1 MSGTIARPVPDG
13 ASGRSPSGA
22 AAPSGGRGGWLAPV
36 NLAIIVCTALALAL
50 RLLLLSRPG
59 YLLGVTEYDDGPYF
73 GSAVMLVHGLLPYK
87 TFILVQPPGI
97 TLLMVPSALL
107 SKITGTATAMATG
120 RVLTTLAST
129 AGVALAGLLVRHR
142 GLVVVIVTCG
152 IIAVYPDSVYTAR
165 TILVEPWLVLFCL
178 LGALALFDRDRL
190 TSSGKRL
197 FWRRRGVRFRGLR
210 RGLGHLPG
218 HRAGLHVP
226 AVGGRGSSGWRCTW
240 AGSRPASWCPP
251 CRSPALAPKRF
262 YESLYVAQVAP
273 RAGSTR
279 VPLGVRLSNMIG
291 VINLHLGAHPRT
303 LIEVLT
309 AILIVAV
316 ALVIAAGWLLSHR
329 APPQLDWFAL
339 VTTAVI
345 TVMFLW
351 PDQFHYHF
359 AAFLAPF
366 FALSIAL
373 PLGRLLDALSRRHM
387 AACAGPELWKPA
399 AALASLAIVLLAMEQ
414 GSHEA
419 HLQLP
424 LGPVPAKVESII
436 PKGACVGTDQVSYL
450 LMANR
455 FSPDQANCPHMLDG
469 LGSDLGFSN
478 GLKPATGAGNVPAV
492 QALWREEFQKAQFI
506 WLSYN
511 AYRRV
516 AWDPALRTYFHDN
529 FVLVFKHAGTTRCT
543 PARARTSWAALA
555 RPGWPGRA
563 SWAGSRCCPGSRC
576 SSRPAWWPP
585 PARW

>member
-22 AAPSGGRGGWLAPV
+22 AAPPGGRGGWLAPV
-36 NLAIIVCTALALAL
+36 NLAIVVCTLLALAL

-59 YLLGVTEYDDGPYF
+59 YLMGVTEYDDGPYF

-97 TLLMVPSALL
+97 TLLMVPAALL

-142 GLVVVIVTCG
+142 GLLVVIVTCG

-178 LGALALFDRDRL
+178 LGALALFDGDRL
-190 TSSGKRL
+190 TSSRKRL
-197 FWRRRGVRFRGLR
+197 LAGGAAFGFAGCIEVWAIFPVIVLACVFLPRIRRLAVFAGGLAA
-210 RGLGHLPG
+210 GFLVPTLPF
-218 HRAGLHVP
+218 AG
-226 AVGGRGSSGWRCTW
+226 
-240 AGSRPASWCPP
+240 
-251 CRSPALAPKRF
+251 LAPKRF

-291 VINLHLGAHPRT
+291 VINLHLGAHPLT

-309 AILIVAV
+309 GLLIVAV
-316 ALVIAAGWLLSHR
+316 AVLIAAGWLLSHR
-329 APPQLDWFAL
+329 PPPQLDWFVLA
-339 VTTAVI
+339 TTAVVV
-345 TVMFLW
+345 VMFLW

-373 PLGRLLDALSRRHM
+373 PLGRLLDVV
-387 AACAGPELWKPA
+387 AAGRSWLPEHRARELWKPA
-399 AALASLAIVLLAMEQ
+399 AALGGLAIVLLAMEQ

-424 LGPVPAKVESII
+424 LGPVPAQVERII

-455 FSPDQANCPHMLDG
+455 FSPVQANCPHLLDG
-469 LGSDLGFSN
+469 LGSDLAFSN
-478 GLKPATGAGNVPAV
+478 GLKPGTGAGDVPAV
-492 QALWREEFQKAQFI
+492 QALWRDEFQKAQFI

-529 FVLVFKHAGTTRCT
+529 FVVVFKHAWHDTLYARKGTH
-543 PARARTSWAALA
+543 
-555 RPGWPGRA
+555 
-563 SWAGSRCCPGSRC
+563 
-576 SSRPAWWPP
+576 
-585 PARW
+585 

>member
-1 MSGTIARPVPDG
+1 M
-13 ASGRSPSGA
+13 
-22 AAPSGGRGGWLAPV
+22 LA
-36 NLAIIVCTALALAL
+36 
-50 RLLLLSRPG
+50 
-59 YLLGVTEYDDGPYF
+59 
-73 GSAVMLVHGLLPYK
+73 HGLLPYK

-107 SKITGTATAMATG
+107 SKITGRATAMATG
-120 RVLTTLAST
+120 RILTTLAST

-142 GLVVVIVTCG
+142 GLLVVIVTCG

-190 TSSGKRL
+190 TSSRKRL
-197 FWRRRGVRFRGLR
+197 LWGGVAFGFAGCVEVWAIFPVIVLACMFLPKFKRLAIFAGGLAA
-210 RGLGHLPG
+210 GFLVPTLPF
-218 HRAGLHVP
+218 AG
-226 AVGGRGSSGWRCTW
+226 
-240 AGSRPASWCPP
+240 
-251 CRSPALAPKRF
+251 LAPKRF

-273 RAGSTR
+273 RAGSAR

-309 AILIVAV
+309 ALLIVAV

-329 APPQLDWFAL
+329 PPPQLDWFAL
-339 VTTAVI
+339 VTTAVVV
-345 TVMFLW
+345 VMFGL
-351 PDQFHYHF
+351 
-359 AAFLAPF
+359 
-366 FALSIAL
+366 
-373 PLGRLLDALSRRHM
+373 
-387 AACAGPELWKPA
+387 AGPVPLPFRRVPGPILRTVRRAAAGRAAGRARYRPVVAAGAAGRRPVEAA
-399 AALASLAIVLLAMEQ
+399 AALASLAVVLLAMEQ

-424 LGPVPAKVESII
+424 LGPVPAQVERII

-455 FSPDQANCPHMLDG
+455 FSPVQANCPHMLDG

-478 GLKPATGAGNVPAV
+478 GLKPSTGAGSVPAV
-492 QALWREEFQKAQFI
+492 QALWRDEFGKADFI

-516 AWDPALRTYFHDN
+516 AWYPALRAYFKNN
-529 FVLVFKHAGTTRCT
+529 FVLVFKHSWHDSLYARKGTH
-543 PARARTSWAALA
+543 
-555 RPGWPGRA
+555 
-563 SWAGSRCCPGSRC
+563 
-576 SSRPAWWPP
+576 
-585 PARW
+585 

>member
-1 MSGTIARPVPDG
+1 VSGTIARPVPEG
-13 ASGRSPSGA
+13 APGGSASDA
-22 AAPSGGRGGWLAPV
+22 AARPRNRSGWLTPV
-36 NLAIIVCTALALAL
+36 NVAIALCTLLGLAL

-59 YLLGVTEYDDGPYF
+59 YLMGVTEYDDGPYF

-97 TLLMVPSALL
+97 TLLMLPSALL
-107 SKITGTATAMATG
+107 SKVTGTATAMATG
-120 RVLTTLAST
+120 RILTTLASA

-178 LGALALFDRDRL
+178 LGALALFDGDRL
-190 TSSGKRL
+190 ASSRKRL
-197 FWRRRGVRFRGLR
+197 FWGGVAFGFAGCVEAWAIFPVVVLACMF
-210 RGLGHLPG
+210 LPQFK
-218 HRAGLHVP
+218 RLAVFAGGVAAGFLVP
-226 AVGGRGSSGWRCTW
+226 VLPF
-240 AGSRPASWCPP
+240 AG
-251 CRSPALAPKRF
+251 LAPKRF
-262 YESLYVAQVAP
+262 YQSLYVAQVAP

-309 AILIVAV
+309 GLLILAV
-316 ALVIAAGWLLSHR
+316 ALVIAAGWALSHR
-329 APPQLDWFAL
+329 PPPQLDWFAL
-339 VTTAVI
+339 VTCAVI
-345 TVMFLW
+345 VVMFLW

-373 PLGRLLDALSRRHM
+373 PVGRLLDVLRNGTSWLPEYR
-387 AACAGPELWKPA
+387 AAELWKPA
-399 AALASLAIVLLAMEQ
+399 AALSGLAVVLLAMAQ

-419 HLQLP
+419 QLQLP
-424 LGPVPAKVESII
+424 LGPVPAQVERII

-455 FSPDQANCPHMLDG
+455 FSPVQADCPHMLDG

-478 GLKPATGAGNVPAV
+478 GLKPSTGAGNVKAV
-492 QALWREEFQKAQFI
+492 QALWWDEFTKAKFI

-511 AYRRV
+511 SYRRV
-516 AWDPALRTYFHDN
+516 AWYPALRAYFKAN
-529 FVLVFKHAGTTRCT
+529 FVLVFKHSWHDSLYARKGTR
-543 PARARTSWAALA
+543 
-555 RPGWPGRA
+555 
-563 SWAGSRCCPGSRC
+563 
-576 SSRPAWWPP
+576 
-585 PARW
+585 

>member
-13 ASGRSPSGA
+13 ASGRSPSDA
-22 AAPSGGRGGWLAPV
+22 AVSPGSRGGWLSPV
-36 NLAIIVCTALALAL
+36 NLAIALCTLLALAL

-59 YLLGVTEYDDGPYF
+59 YLMGVTEYDDGPYF

-87 TFILVQPPGI
+87 EFILVQPPGI
-97 TLLMVPSALL
+97 TLLMVPAALL
-107 SKITGTATAMATG
+107 SKITGTATAMASG

-142 GLVVVIVTCG
+142 GLLVVIVTCG

-190 TSSGKRL
+190 TSSGRRLLAGGVAFGFAGCVEVWAIFPVIVLAGMFLLRRPRIKRL
-197 FWRRRGVRFRGLR
+197 AMFGGGLAA
-210 RGLGHLPG
+210 GFLVPTLPF
-218 HRAGLHVP
+218 A
-226 AVGGRGSSGWRCTW
+226 A
-240 AGSRPASWCPP
+240 A
-251 CRSPALAPKRF
+251 APKRF

-291 VINLHLGAHPRT
+291 VINLHLGAHPKT
-303 LIEVLT
+303 LIELLT
-309 AILIVAV
+309 ALLIVAV
-316 ALVIAAGWLLSHR
+316 AVVIAAGWLVSKR
-329 APPQLDWFAL
+329 PPPQLDWFSL

-345 TVMFLW
+345 VVMFLW

-373 PLGRLLDALSRRHM
+373 PLGRLLDALRTGTSWLPERR
-387 AACAGPELWKPA
+387 AAELWKPA
-399 AALASLAIVLLAMEQ
+399 AALGGLAIVLLAMEQ

-424 LGPVPAKVESII
+424 LGPVPAQVERII

-455 FSPDQANCPHMLDG
+455 FSPVYANCPHMLDG

-478 GLKPATGAGNVPAV
+478 GLKPATGAGQVPAV
-492 QALWREEFQKAQFI
+492 QALWRDEFQKADFI

-516 AWDPALRTYFHDN
+516 AWFPELRGYFKAN
-529 FVLVFKHAGTTRCT
+529 FVLVFKHGWHDSLYARKGTH
-543 PARARTSWAALA
+543 
-555 RPGWPGRA
+555 
-563 SWAGSRCCPGSRC
+563 
-576 SSRPAWWPP
+576 
-585 PARW
+585 